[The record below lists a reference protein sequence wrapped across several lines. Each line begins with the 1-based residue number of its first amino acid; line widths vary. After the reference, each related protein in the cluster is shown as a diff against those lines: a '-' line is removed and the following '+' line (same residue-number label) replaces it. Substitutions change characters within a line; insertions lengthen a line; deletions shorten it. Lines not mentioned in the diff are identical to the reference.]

1 MVILMASLL
10 YSKRERY
17 KQTKKDGRRG
27 KRVRLK
33 HKIKKV
39 PY

>member
-1 MVILMASLL
+1 MASLL

-17 KQTKKDGRRG
+17 KTTKKDGQRG
-27 KRVRLK
+27 KRVRSK
-33 HKIKKV
+33 PKIKKD